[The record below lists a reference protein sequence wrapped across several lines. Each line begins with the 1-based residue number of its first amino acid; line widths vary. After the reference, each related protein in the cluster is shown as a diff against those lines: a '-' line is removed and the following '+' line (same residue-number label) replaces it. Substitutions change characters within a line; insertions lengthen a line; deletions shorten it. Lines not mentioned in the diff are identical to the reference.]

1 MTLPIRFHAVCLVAA
16 LVLGAAILA
25 SSAPPAGAQDPSPSA
40 ASSGVN
46 SAAPS
51 EKVIKTRFEVL
62 HMMYQAIQVRSLTDM
77 RELHTFTYAP
87 AIRDQMQTIFNNGG
101 FQYGD
106 KVEVWYHRGE
116 SVALRIK
123 GKPSKSN

>member
-1 MTLPIRFHAVCLVAA
+1 MRPNNLRLLCLAATLA
-16 LVLGAAILA
+16 LSAAILA
-25 SSAPPAGAQDPSPSA
+25 IGAPPAGAQDPAASA
-40 ASSGVN
+40 AP

-62 HMMYQAIQVRSLTDM
+62 HMMYQSIQVRSLTDM

-87 AIRDQMQTIFNNGG
+87 AIRDQMQNIFNDGG

-116 SVALRIK
+116 SVALKVK
-123 GKPSKSN
+123 GKPSKPN

>member
-1 MTLPIRFHAVCLVAA
+1 MTPPSRLRALSLAA
-16 LVLGAAILA
+16 AIVLSAAILVI
-25 SSAPPAGAQDPSPSA
+25 SVPPAGAQDPAASA
-40 ASSGVN
+40 AP

-62 HMMYQAIQVRSLTDM
+62 HMLYQSIQVRSLTDM

-87 AIRDQMQTIFNNGG
+87 AIRDQMQNIFNNGG

-106 KVEVWYHRGE
+106 KVEVWYHPGE
-116 SVALRIK
+116 SVALRVK
-123 GKPSKSN
+123 GKPSKPN

>member
-1 MTLPIRFHAVCLVAA
+1 MTRPSRIRAFCLAA
-16 LVLGAAILA
+16 AIVLSAAILA
-25 SSAPPAGAQDPSPSA
+25 IGAPPAGAQDPA
-40 ASSGVN
+40 A

-62 HMMYQAIQVRSLTDM
+62 HMLYQSIQVRSLSDM

-87 AIRDQMQTIFNNGG
+87 EIRDQMQNIFNNGG

-106 KVEVWYHRGE
+106 KVEVWYHPGQ
-116 SVALRIK
+116 SVALRVK

>member
-1 MTLPIRFHAVCLVAA
+1 MTPPSRFRALCLAA
-16 LVLGAAILA
+16 AIVLSAAILA
-25 SSAPPAGAQDPSPSA
+25 ISVPPAGAQDPAASA
-40 ASSGVN
+40 AP

-62 HMMYQAIQVRSLTDM
+62 HMLYQSIQVRSLTDM

-87 AIRDQMQTIFNNGG
+87 AIRDQMQNIFNNGG

-106 KVEVWYHRGE
+106 KVEVWYHPGE
-116 SVALRIK
+116 SVALRVK
-123 GKPSKSN
+123 GKPSKPN